1 MVIGGKEST
10 VVGIRFQVQNMDI
23 IKEVVV
29 NGARGAPPMDGAGA
43 VMGSEI
49 MYTSTCGKHGLMG
62 MSGGFSYL
70 NP

>member
-10 VVGIRFQVQNMDI
+10 GVGIRVHVQNMDI

-29 NGARGAPPMDGAGA
+29 HGSRGALPMYGAGS
-43 VMGSEI
+43 VIGSEI

-62 MSGGFSYL
+62 ISGGLSYL

>member
-1 MVIGGKEST
+1 MFIGGTERT
-10 VVGIRFQVQNMDI
+10 GVGRRFHVQNMDI

-29 NGARGAPPMDGAGA
+29 HGARGALPMDGAGS
-43 VMGSEI
+43 VIGSEI

-62 MSGGFSYL
+62 ISGGFSYL